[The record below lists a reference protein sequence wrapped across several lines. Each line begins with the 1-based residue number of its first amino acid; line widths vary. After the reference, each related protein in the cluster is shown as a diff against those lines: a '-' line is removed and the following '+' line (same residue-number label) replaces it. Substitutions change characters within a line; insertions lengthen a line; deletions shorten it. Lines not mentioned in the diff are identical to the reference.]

1 MVDAY
6 QLTVIWPVDPSDPV
20 ASSFFRAEIFERP
33 LAKMRAHR
41 MAFMDSLVLNLA
53 ERSPD
58 VDYFI
63 TWNARHFKGKSSLR
77 VLTPEE
83 YINRAP

>member
-1 MVDAY
+1 
-6 QLTVIWPVDPSDPV
+6 
-20 ASSFFRAEIFERP
+20 
-33 LAKMRAHR
+33 MRAQR

-53 ERSPD
+53 ERTPD

-63 TWNARHFKGKSSLR
+63 TWNARHFKGKSSLQ

-83 YINRAP
+83 YVNRSSPN